1 MQVQTQTITEVSRL
15 YGLSTRALRYYE
27 SMGLIASSKKEGYSY
42 RVYEA
47 DELHKLRQIVLLR
60 KLRIPLKTIG
70 AIVKNA
76 DASAAVEAFR
86 ESMAQLDAEINA
98 LSTIRSLLA
107 ALITR
112 LQAQLDEPIA
122 PALLDDVIVGLLKSV
137 APVQLS
143 RKDNTDME
151 ELNRANETL
160 SQLTDVRIVYLP
172 PATVAASHYIGD
184 EPENNASRPLFAF
197 IRESGLIQRK
207 PDMRM
212 YGFNHP
218 NPPEGGGV
226 YGYEFWITIPEEM
239 DVPAPLLKKRFPG
252 GLYAAHAIQMGNFHE
267 WGWLH
272 NWVQSS
278 AEYQENCSPEGSQI
292 MYGLLEEHLNIIH
305 HVGNSDA
312 ETLHAPV
319 VQLDLLY
326 PIKPRVK

>member
-1 MQVQTQTITEVSRL
+1 MQVQTQTITEVSRQ

-27 SMGLIASSKKEGYSY
+27 SIGLILSSKKDGYSY

-47 DELHKLRQIVLLR
+47 QELHKLRQIVLLR

-107 ALITR
+107 ALVAR

-122 PALLDDVIVGLLKSV
+122 PALLDDVVVGLLESV

-143 RKDNTDME
+143 RKDKPDME

-184 EPENNASRPLFAF
+184 EPENHASQPLDTFV
-197 IRESGLIQRK
+197 RESGLCALK
-207 PDMRM
+207 PDLRH

-218 NPPEGGGV
+218 NPPEGGGP
-226 YGYEFWITIPEEM
+226 YGYEMWVTIPEDME
-239 DVPAPLLKKRFPG
+239 VPAPLTKKRFAG
-252 GLYAAHAIQMGNFHE
+252 GLYAAHMIPMGNFHE
-267 WGWLH
+267 WEWLLKWAFE
-272 NWVQSS
+272 N
-278 AEYQENCSPEGSQI
+278 AEYEPNFAPEGPEI
-292 MYGLLEEHLNIIH
+292 MLGLLEEHLNY
-305 HVGNSDA
+305 VNRVNLPDP
-312 ETLHAPV
+312 EDRM
-319 VQLDLLY
+319 QLDLLL